1 MFRLTVAMR
10 RFRGQTLRMVASPI
24 GALACAPPP
33 ALGLLLERSTFIGI
47 GNESFLNPVM
57 NDEGFVD
64 ERARIADATARLL
77 YRFRHPSFL
86 AGLPSERRC
95 KTPGCF
101 LPRTYG
107 GLCIDHGLA
116 RHLRMLEQPTLASA
130 ITDAR
135 KMGTFAQWLRDAHPD
150 ALRLFSL
157 WRACS
162 TYRSTSSAALRLVKA
177 QAILDKHL
185 APEASE
191 SVELP
196 SATAASES
204 GQVPAR
210 ASMSRRRVSGASA
223 SLAWMPAEL
232 VSDVRRRVADAAEW
246 GSMGE
251 QACRAATAKYV
262 AAGAGAAT
270 GAGAS
275 AAAAAATA
283 DASPEPSAAGAPLQQ
298 QPAVCSADLFAGIE
312 GEAFDRLD
320 VLFQREFT
328 ATEQY
333 TAAMDAISDAITT
346 PRSSTSLRRGSTR
359 RLEPQGSGAAASSGR
374 DV

>member
-1 MFRLTVAMR
+1 M
-10 RFRGQTLRMVASPI
+10 
-24 GALACAPPP
+24 P
-33 ALGLLLERSTFIGI
+33 ALTRPACLVEPPLRSTFIGV
-47 GNESFLNPVM
+47 GNEAFLNPVM
-57 NDEGFVD
+57 NDDDFVD
-64 ERARIADATARLL
+64 ARARVADATARLL

-116 RHLRMLEQPTLASA
+116 RHQRMLEQPTLGSA
-130 ITDAR
+130 ITDSR

-162 TYRSTSSAALRLVKA
+162 AYRATSSAALRLVKA

-185 APEASE
+185 APASSE
-191 SVELP
+191 TLELP
-196 SATAASES
+196 SGSAAAGCSDES
-204 GQVPAR
+204 DS
-210 ASMSRRRVSGASA
+210 ASASRRRVSGASA

-232 VSDVRRRVADAAEW
+232 VCVVRRRVADATEW

-262 AAGAGAAT
+262 AAGAGAAAD
-270 GAGAS
+270 AGAEPAGTFS
-275 AAAAAATA
+275 
-283 DASPEPSAAGAPLQQ
+283 DLSSPGMPLQQ
-298 QPAVCSADLFAGIE
+298 QPAVCSSDLFGGIE

-333 TAAMDAISDAITT
+333 AAAMEAISDAITT
-346 PRSSTSLRRGSTR
+346 PRSSTSLRGSSSR
-359 RLEPQGSGAAASSGR
+359 RLASSGAGAAASSRGFS
-374 DV
+374 

>member
-1 MFRLTVAMR
+1 MSQFRPLHLVQVSGQFVLGR
-10 RFRGQTLRMVASPI
+10 RVQCSRSRASPS
-24 GALACAPPP
+24 PPGVP
-33 ALGLLLERSTFIGI
+33 VSCSTFIGV

-57 NDEGFVD
+57 NGDDFVD
-64 ERARIADATARLL
+64 ARARIADATARLL

-95 KTPGCF
+95 KSPGCF

-116 RHLRMLEQPTLASA
+116 RHQRMLEQPTLGNA

-162 TYRSTSSAALRLVKA
+162 AYRATSSAALRLVKA
-177 QAILDKHL
+177 KAILDKHL
-185 APEASE
+185 APEASDGL
-191 SVELP
+191 ELSSA
-196 SATAASES
+196 SATSGSSAAAD
-204 GQVPAR
+204 GAPV
-210 ASMSRRRVSGASA
+210 SRRRVSGASA

-232 VSDVRRRVADAAEW
+232 VSVVRRRVADATEW

-251 QACRAATAKYV
+251 LACRAATAKYV
-262 AAGAGAAT
+262 AAGAGAAADAEAEPA
-270 GAGAS
+270 GASLAAS
-275 AAAAAATA
+275 AAAAG
-283 DASPEPSAAGAPLQQ
+283 AGAHVQQ
-298 QPAVCSADLFAGIE
+298 QPAVCSSDLFAGVE

-333 TAAMDAISDAITT
+333 AAAMEAISDAITT
-346 PRSSTSLRRGSTR
+346 PRSSKSLRGGSAR
-359 RLEPQGSGAAASSGR
+359 RLASSGNGAAASSGGSG
-374 DV
+374 